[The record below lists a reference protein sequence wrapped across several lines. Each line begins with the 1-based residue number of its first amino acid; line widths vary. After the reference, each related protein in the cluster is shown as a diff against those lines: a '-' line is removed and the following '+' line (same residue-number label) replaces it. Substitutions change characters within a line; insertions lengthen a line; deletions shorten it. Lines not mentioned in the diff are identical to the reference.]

1 METIV
6 LIIVGLIS
14 AGIITW
20 KIVKASKGR
29 GCGCGCEQTG
39 ERGCSGCCYSR
50 INSTSN
56 TR

>member
-50 INSTSN
+50 INSTS
-56 TR
+56 